1 MCFKVIGKAISMDGQ
16 PLNEDEV
23 LSCVMR
29 SLAVAPLLDIAS
41 DMDVNDLQSSMNH
54 LLQQFYENKAKKEAL
69 QV

>member
-16 PLNEDEV
+16 LLNEDEV

-41 DMDVNDLQSSMNH
+41 DMDINDLQSSMNH